1 MNEDVRIGEFRIAR
15 GGPFYALQ
23 TQMGLIRENALHS
36 RTRALLLVCLTWG
49 VPFLLSV
56 AESTAF
62 GSPAEMPFLL
72 ALDVWARYFV
82 AVGLFIM
89 MEWQVD
95 DSLQTKLEQ
104 FVRVPLIT
112 SDSIKPAAE
121 AVTAALKQRDSRV
134 AEASCLAI
142 AALISYASLVHTID
156 SAASSWAVRISETG
170 GAKTLAAWWCLF
182 VSGPIFWFLLLR
194 ELWRHL
200 VWSMLLRRIAAL
212 KLRLVSTH
220 PDGMGGLAFIGQ
232 YPNSYTTF
240 IFAISCVLGAAVA
253 NDLMNGRLSGN
264 AFSLI
269 LGGWLAIV
277 WALFIYPLLA
287 FRKPLAELKE
297 ATLLACG
304 AQATRYH
311 RMIERRQ
318 LGRNVTAP
326 EEAGAAT
333 ETDLADPTKQFEATR
348 KMSVL
353 VVSRS
358 ALMPVSAAALIPLA
372 AAGFTVLPYKELLGL
387 LKRLLIL

>member
-15 GGPFYALQ
+15 GGPFYELQ
-23 TQMGLIRENALHS
+23 TQVGLIRENALHT
-36 RTRALLLVCLTWG
+36 RTRVLLLVGLTWG
-49 VPFLLSV
+49 VPFLLSI
-56 AESTAF
+56 AEGTAF
-62 GSPAEMPFLL
+62 GSPAEKPFLF
-72 ALDVWARYFV
+72 ALDVWARYLV

-89 MEWQVD
+89 MERQID

-112 SDSIKPAAE
+112 PDSIRPAAE
-121 AVTAALKQRDSRV
+121 AVTAALKRRDSRA
-134 AEASCLAI
+134 AEAACLAI
-142 AALISYASLVHTID
+142 AALISYASLIHTID
-156 SAASSWAVRISETG
+156 SATSSWAVRVSESG
-170 GAKTLAAWWCLF
+170 SSKTLAAWWCLF

-200 VWSMLLRRIAAL
+200 VWSILLRRIAAL

-240 IFAISCVLGAAVA
+240 IFAISCVLGAVVA
-253 NDLMNGRLSGN
+253 NELMSDRLSANVFGFVL
-264 AFSLI
+264 A
-269 LGGWLAIV
+269 GWLTIV

-287 FRKPLAELKE
+287 FRKPLSELKE

-311 RMIERRQ
+311 RMVERKQ

-326 EEAGAAT
+326 EEAEAAI
-333 ETDLADPTKQFEATR
+333 ETDIPDPTKQFEATR

-358 ALMPVSAAALIPLA
+358 ALMPVSAAALIPLV
-372 AAGFTVLPYKELLGL
+372 AAGLTVLPYKELLGL
-387 LKRLLIL
+387 VKRLLIL